1 LTPKTDPLDGSSAT
15 FEAAPGDRDRRL
27 DVVVAERL
35 RHLSRSRIARLSLDG
50 RVLVDG
56 RPRKPSFRLAAGQ
69 VVRVDVPPPTPAAL
83 RGEAIPL
90 DIVYEDEVLLV
101 VNKPAGLTVHPGPGH
116 PTGTLVNAVL
126 ARVGDLRGV
135 GGELRPGI
143 VHRLD
148 KDTSGLLVV
157 AKSDAAHRSLAA
169 QLKAR
174 TMSRTYLA
182 VVRGRLDPDAGTVR
196 AAVGR
201 HPIHRTRQAVTASGR
216 PAVTHYR
223 VLERFDGATVLECRL
238 ETGRTHQI
246 RVHFAHLGHPLLG
259 DPVYGRANPGGLGR
273 QALHAMRLEF
283 THPVTGAHAAFTAPL
298 PADLEALLARL
309 RADPGGAAHRGAR
322 RRGERVAPGS

>member
-1 LTPKTDPLDGSSAT
+1 MTPETDPLDGGPET
-15 FEAAPGDRDRRL
+15 FEASPGDRDRRL

-35 RHLSRSRIARLSLDG
+35 RHLSRSRIARLSLEG

-56 RPRKPSFRLAAGQ
+56 RPRKPSFHLAAGQ
-69 VVRVDVPPPTPAAL
+69 VVRVEVPPPAPAVL
-83 RGEAIPL
+83 RAEAIPL
-90 DIVYEDEVLLV
+90 DVVYEDEALLV

-182 VVRGRLDPDAGTVR
+182 VVRGRLGPDAGTVR

-201 HPIHRTRQAVTASGR
+201 HPLHRTRQAVTEAGR

-223 VLERFDGATVLECRL
+223 VLERFDGATLLECSL

-246 RVHFAHLGHPLLG
+246 RVHLAHLGHPLLG
-259 DPVYGRANPGGLGR
+259 DPVYGRAGPGGLGR
-273 QALHAMRLEF
+273 QALHAARLEF
-283 THPVTGAHAAFTAPL
+283 THPLTGARAEFTAPL

-309 RADPGGAAHRGAR
+309 RTEPGGGGHRGAR
-322 RRGERVAPGS
+322 RGGERVAPGS